1 MLLSTMKAAAC
12 MELSFD
18 DAVTLVLARPAL
30 RLIAIDGLPVSGKS
44 TLADRMVNAL
54 GAECLYL
61 HDFVMPEDLWPSR
74 TSPSFPFA
82 NMRYDEFLDA
92 VKSLA
97 QHGRCSYRAYD
108 WDAHQVQGEARTIG
122 FGKPI
127 IVEGVSALHPEL
139 APLYDLRIWVDSDAA
154 TTFSAALQRGVG
166 AWEREWRE
174 MFLPSVDL
182 YLESKPWERAD
193 LRVAGRGVR

>member
-1 MLLSTMKAAAC
+1 MMLRRMKATVRQK
-12 MELSFD
+12 LSFD
-18 DAVTLVLARPAL
+18 DAVALALARPAL

-44 TLADRMVNAL
+44 TLADGLAGAL

-61 HDFVMPEDLWPSR
+61 DDFVKPEALWPSR
-74 TSPSFPFA
+74 TSPSFPFGYI
-82 NMRYDEFLDA
+82 RYDEFLDA

-97 QHGRCSYRAYD
+97 QHGRCAYRPYD
-108 WDAHQVQGEARTIG
+108 WDGRQVQDEPRTITLE
-122 FGKPI
+122 KPVI
-127 IVEGVSALHPEL
+127 IEGVSALHPEL
-139 APLYDLRIWVDSDAA
+139 APLYDLRIWVDSDAT

-193 LRVAGRGVR
+193 LRVAGRGAC

>member
-1 MLLSTMKAAAC
+1 MK
-12 MELSFD
+12 LSFD
-18 DAVTLVLARPAL
+18 DAVALALAGPAPSLVAV
-30 RLIAIDGLPVSGKS
+30 DGLPVSGKS
-44 TLADRMVNAL
+44 TLADRMVGAL

-61 HDFVMPEDLWPSR
+61 DDFVKPEALWSSR

-82 NMRYDEFLDA
+82 YIRYEEFLDA
-92 VKSLA
+92 VKRLA
-97 QHGRCSYRAYD
+97 QHGRCTYRPYD
-108 WDAHQVQGEARTIG
+108 WDARQVQDEPRTITLA
-122 FGKPI
+122 KPVI
-127 IVEGVSALHPEL
+127 IEGVSALHPEL

-193 LRVAGRGVR
+193 LRVAGRGAR